1 MQARTT
7 RHLLAV
13 TSLLLILVV
22 PPALAQDPGS
32 GSTATLRCDPG
43 SRIDGIDGDKR
54 YVVAS
59 YGAGFNDCKIE
70 LPPGRH
76 VVKVCYEVMEPGFG
90 VYMGAD
96 LLTCKQNQDLAFDA
110 VAGGVYRIRMK
121 LTRDWKLWIQ
131 DVTSTEADVPAPP
144 TINKSR
150 RDLPKDERKSMV
162 LVRVLSEK
170 DEPAFLKGEV
180 QHVWFKMRDLHQA
193 FGNPSKMRREKDGY
207 FSDKFSNGDTIALHY
222 MFHQE
227 GSAFSRSF
235 EDVCETPLPVYEDL
249 PGGKVLYLGDY
260 RFVAEVSG
268 RRFTVEQDVEAA
280 RNFLRANYPQLV
292 DKLVV
297 ADYRTLRS
305 TELCALRR
313 GWLHSA
319 R

>member
-1 MQARTT
+1 MVRNLLTLTA
-7 RHLLAV
+7 LLAAFMPQAV
-13 TSLLLILVV
+13 F
-22 PPALAQDPGS
+22 AQSPGS
-32 GSTATLRCDPG
+32 NTATLRCDPG

-59 YGAGFNDCKIE
+59 YGSGFNDCKID

-96 LLTCKQNQDLAFDA
+96 LLTCKQSQELAFDA
-110 VAGGVYRIRMK
+110 VAGGVYRVRMK
-121 LTRDWKLWIQ
+121 LARDWKTWIE
-131 DVTSTEADVPAPP
+131 DVTSTEAAVPAPP
-144 TINKSR
+144 AINKSR

-180 QHVWFKMRDLHQA
+180 DHVWFKMRDLRQA
-193 FGNPSKMRREKDGY
+193 FGNPSKMHREKDGF

-235 EDVCETPLPVYEDL
+235 EDVCETPLPVYEDI

-260 RFVAEVSG
+260 RFEAGAGG
-268 RRFTVEQDVEAA
+268 RRFTVTRDVEAA
-280 RNFLRANYPQLV
+280 RAFLKANYPQLV

-297 ADYRTLRS
+297 AEYRTLRS
-305 TELCALRR
+305 PEICAIRR
-313 GWLHSA
+313 GGLHSA
-319 R
+319 P